1 MSFEDQ
7 WLESLA
13 LDIEQIY
20 GIEAYKYGDTEL
32 STTVERI
39 CAFIRTWRK

>member
-7 WLESLA
+7 WREALI
-13 LDIEQIY
+13 LDIEQLY
-20 GIEAYKYGDTEL
+20 LVGESDSEL